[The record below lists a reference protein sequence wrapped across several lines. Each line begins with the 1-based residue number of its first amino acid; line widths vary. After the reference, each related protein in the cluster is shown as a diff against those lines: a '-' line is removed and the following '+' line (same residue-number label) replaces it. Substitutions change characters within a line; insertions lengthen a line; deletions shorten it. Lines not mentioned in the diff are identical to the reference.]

1 MPVSLALF
9 TKVAPK
15 AIVATVVGIYYLTF
29 FAANKT
35 VGIVGG
41 WYSTMD
47 TPSFWLVH
55 VGTAVAGLVG
65 FVAFKM
71 LIGKRLEQEA

>member
-29 FAANKT
+29 FTANKT
-35 VGIVGG
+35 VGIIGG

-47 TPSFWLVH
+47 TPTFWLVH

-65 FVAFKM
+65 FVTFKVV
-71 LIGKRLEQEA
+71 IGQRLNDA